1 MANEGRIIRYFVQAS
16 DTLRPN
22 TGGYANLPVAFGI
35 ALDWSVRSQSLVNN
49 SSVIDWAVKFV
60 LVDED
65 AWDWYEIG
73 TPVRKVNGARLQ
85 GTTDG
90 DPRYATLY
98 VKINGTEVYANYRG
112 TLDGTEST
120 PYASGSTTVA
130 HNADGTKSVDFS
142 ITFTPT
148 RAIDQ
153 FGDTSYAHSSIAYTM
168 TGTEILEEIPK
179 KAIILSAS
187 DFTDESNPTIT
198 YNVPTGTVDV
208 QAGILYSDGSEAVP
222 YRTIS
227 NTGSSYTFPLTDDE
241 RRSLYTTLLNKGITS
256 TKVIFSIK
264 SRSSYT
270 NATFTEPFA
279 GTKTL
284 TIINYKPTIDPELWD
299 FNPVT
304 VALTAGT
311 NATKSYKIVK
321 YFSEVAYDIGAEGHK
336 GADIA
341 YISVKNGDRTN
352 TTTGGTFDNIISS
365 LFTFT
370 ATDTYGRNVSGDM
383 ELSPSNWVDYVKL
396 TCNAKASE
404 MSADGDVAITITGKY
419 FKGSFGAVNNALIV
433 SYTKEE
439 FRGGTETIQVG
450 ELVPTMNG
458 NDYTATFTISGLD
471 YKSSYN
477 IVVHVS
483 DKLMNAESGS
493 TVVAP
498 TPIFDWS
505 RTDFNFNVPVNI
517 NGNLTVEGNITA
529 GGKTVPTIQAQGT
542 SGIWTYRTWT
552 DGTAECWGI
561 VTLNTAITTAWGSMY
576 VGTTKMSKVNYPTG
590 LFAAKPVETVTAQSP
605 TNAIWVFAESGSTG
619 VNSSTT
625 TGIYNI
631 CRPNQVTAASNYYL
645 SFYVRGRWK

>member
-1 MANEGRIIRYFVQAS
+1 MANEGRIIRYFVQAG
-16 DTLRPN
+16 DVIRPN
-22 TGGYANLPVAFGI
+22 TGGYASLPVAFGI
-35 ALDWSVRSQSLVNN
+35 AFDWSVRSQSLVNN

-60 LVDED
+60 LVDET
-65 AWDWYEIG
+65 AWDFYEIG
-73 TPVRKVNGARLQ
+73 TPKRLLAGALLK

-90 DPRYATLY
+90 DPRYASLY
-98 VKINGTEVYANYRG
+98 VKINGNAVFSNFRG
-112 TLDGTEST
+112 TMSGNEST
-120 PYASGSTTVA
+120 PYASGSTTIA
-130 HNADGTKSVDFS
+130 HNADGTKSVDFE
-142 ITFTPT
+142 IRFTPYKVV
-148 RAIDQ
+148 DQ
-153 FGDTSYAHSSIAYTM
+153 FGTAAYYQASTAYSM
-168 TGTEILEEIPK
+168 SGTEILEEIPK
-179 KAIILSAS
+179 KAIILSAT

-198 YNVPTGTVDV
+198 YNIPSGTVDV
-208 QAGILYSDGSEAVP
+208 QVGILWQDGSIAVP
-222 YRTIS
+222 YKDIP
-227 NTGSSYTFPLTDDE
+227 NPGSSYTIPLTSDE
-241 RRSLYTTLLNKGITS
+241 RKNLYTTVLSKGIAS

-270 NATFTEPFA
+270 NATFTEQFA

-284 TIINYKPTIDPELWD
+284 TIVNYMPTIDPELWD

-304 VALTAGT
+304 VALTAGV

-321 YFSEVAYDIGAEGHK
+321 YFSEVAYDIKAEGHK

-352 TTTGGTFDNIISS
+352 TTTGGTFDNIIDSK
-365 LFTFT
+365 FIFT
-370 ATDTYGRNVSGDM
+370 ATDTYGRRVSGDM
-383 ELSPSNWVDYVKL
+383 ELSPSNWVNYTKL

-450 ELVPTMNG
+450 ELVPTMND

-505 RTDFNFNVPVNI
+505 RTDFNFNVPVTI
-517 NGNLTVEGNITA
+517 Q
-529 GGKTVPTIQAQGT
+529 GGSVPTIVAQGT
-542 SGIWTYRTWT
+542 SGIWTYRTWS
-552 DGTAECWGI
+552 DGTAECWGKKDVS
-561 VTLNTAITTAWGSMY
+561 VTFPSTANWGSLY
-576 VGTTKMSKVNYPTG
+576 TTGAISASNVSFPYG
-590 LFAAKPVETVTAQSP
+590 LFAETPVV
-605 TNAIWVFAESGSTG
+605 NASLLIRSVGGILMAPGGNDSNKATWDQTG
-619 VNSSTT
+619 VYEIARGWYVSGTQYYTIN
-625 TGIYNI
+625 Y
-631 CRPNQVTAASNYYL
+631 QVI
-645 SFYVRGRWK
+645 GKWK

>member
-1 MANEGRIIRYFVQAS
+1 MANEGRIIKYFGQS
-16 DTLRPN
+16 Y
-22 TGGYANLPVAFGI
+22 GGYITEIGRNGTDTSDAAIGI
-35 ALDWSVRSQSLVNN
+35 ALDWSVTSQSLVSNT
-49 SSVIDWAVKFV
+49 STIKWEVRFV
-60 LVDED
+60 LID
-65 AWDWYEIG
+65 ASKFDFGDLYDTRILTGAWLSSNIYG
-73 TPVRKVNGARLQ
+73 YPVLKVTIDDNVVYNAEAQLGISLKATTSNPIFAS
-85 GTTDG
+85 GTT
-90 DPRYATLY
+90 
-98 VKINGTEVYANYRG
+98 
-112 TLDGTEST
+112 
-120 PYASGSTTVA
+120 TVN
-130 HNADGTKSVDFS
+130 HSADGTKTLSVRADFS
-142 ITFTPT
+142 LYNFT
-148 RAIDQ
+148 DQ
-153 FGDTSYAHSSIAYTM
+153 DGIGYYYSNSGKTTM
-168 TGTEILEEIPK
+168 SGTEILEEIPK

-284 TIINYKPTIDPELWD
+284 TIVNYKPTIDPELWD

-505 RTDFNFNVPVNI
+505 RTDFNFNVPVTI
-517 NGNLTVEGNITA
+517 Q
-529 GGKTVPTIQAQGT
+529 GGSVPTIQAQGT
-542 SGIWTYRTWT
+542 SGIWTYRKWS
-552 DGTAECWGI
+552 DGVAECWGI

-576 VGTTKMSKVNYPTG
+576 VGTTKMSKVNYPTS
-590 LFAAKPVETVTAQSP
+590 LFNAKPVETVTAQSP

-631 CRPNQVTAASNYYL
+631 CRPNQVTASSYYYL

>member
-1 MANEGRIIRYFVQAS
+1 MANEGRIIKYFGQSVSGYITEIGRNGTDTS
-16 DTLRPN
+16 D
-22 TGGYANLPVAFGI
+22 AAIGI
-35 ALDWSVRSQSLVNN
+35 ALDWSVTSQSLVNN
-49 SSVIDWAVKFV
+49 TSTIKWEVRFV
-60 LVDED
+60 LID
-65 AWDWYEIG
+65 ASKFDFGDLHNTRILTGAWLSSNIYG
-73 TPVRKVNGARLQ
+73 YPVLKVTIDDNVVYNAEAQSGISLKANTSNPIFAS
-85 GTTDG
+85 GTT
-90 DPRYATLY
+90 
-98 VKINGTEVYANYRG
+98 
-112 TLDGTEST
+112 
-120 PYASGSTTVA
+120 TVN
-130 HNADGTKSVDFS
+130 HSADGTKTLSVRADFS
-142 ITFTPT
+142 LYNF
-148 RAIDQ
+148 IDQ
-153 FGDTSYAHSSIAYTM
+153 DGTGYYYSHSGKTAMS
-168 TGTEILEEIPK
+168 GTEILEEIPK

-208 QAGILYSDGSEAVP
+208 QAGILYSDGSIAVP

-241 RRSLYTTLLNKGITS
+241 RRSLYTTVLNKGLTS

-284 TIINYKPTIDPELWD
+284 TIVNYKPTIDPELWD

-419 FKGSFGAVNNALIV
+419 FKGSFGAINNALIV

-483 DKLMNAESGS
+483 DRLMNAESGS

-505 RTDFNFNVPVNI
+505 RTDFNFNVPVTI
-517 NGNLTVEGNITA
+517 Q
-529 GGKTVPTIQAQGT
+529 GGSVPTIVSQGT
-542 SGIWTYRTWT
+542 AGIWTYRTWS
-552 DGTAECWGI
+552 DGTAECWGKKDVS
-561 VTLNTAITTAWGSMY
+561 VTFPSTANWGGLYTTGAISGSNI
-576 VGTTKMSKVNYPTG
+576 SFPFG
-590 LFAAKPVETVTAQSP
+590 LFAETPVV
-605 TNAIWVFAESGSTG
+605 NASLLIRSSGGILMAPGGAGSNIANWDQTG
-619 VNSSTT
+619 VYEIARGAPVSGAQAYTIN
-625 TGIYNI
+625 Y
-631 CRPNQVTAASNYYL
+631 QVI
-645 SFYVRGRWK
+645 GRWK